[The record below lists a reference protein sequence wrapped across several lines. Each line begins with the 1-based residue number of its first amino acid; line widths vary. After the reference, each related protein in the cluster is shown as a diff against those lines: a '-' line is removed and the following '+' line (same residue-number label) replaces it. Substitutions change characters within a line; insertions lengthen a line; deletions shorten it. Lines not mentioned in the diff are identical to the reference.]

1 MPAVT
6 SLLRSYLIA
15 AQARLSGLDARLRAA
30 YARAFSHCSC
40 KIQDFSARNEPIA
53 DAFGK
58 ISEGSRALMT
68 LPERGRALVKRVPE
82 PVQLEFRKMSSRGAH
97 LCREIF
103 AGVMVVGLVLIVF
116 GYGRLGRGPISLPS
130 LVPVIETAIN
140 GELSDLHVKI
150 DDAVLQR
157 SAEGPGVL
165 FRLRNIRLIDNNGQ
179 IVAQSPLA
187 AIGMS
192 GSALLTGR
200 LAPGSVDFIG
210 PRLLLFQTADR
221 GLALSFSKT
230 EIPEVEALRGSL
242 PPSGEAEPLPPE
254 SVAAKENG
262 PPEILDPGK
271 QLDVTG
277 TIAQVFERARSGNS
291 SYLTR
296 FGVRD
301 AVVVLSRDGAETT
314 WQVPDFSIDLQ
325 HKGQH
330 SILVGQA
337 KVASSKGD
345 WQLGLKTEQRSKR
358 QSLSFT
364 AFIEDLVPSGLVENF
379 PGVEALKALDLP
391 VSGETTVELST
402 SGEFL
407 SGEANLKL
415 QPGIITPPWDHK
427 SPMQIDQGDLH
438 LRYLKDRDVVEVAPS
453 TLSWGS
459 SKATISGTFTPVRDQ
474 SNSIASWDFK
484 LTADNSVLAANEFG
498 LAPIRVDEWSAEGN
512 VAPASGKLALSR
524 FVIRAGSASI
534 KLSGA
539 VYDAEGSPE
548 VHLTGS
554 VSAMPLDL
562 LKQFWPKFL
571 AGQARQWAGEHVG
584 GGQVLGGK
592 FEISLRPGELAA
604 LKSGDGLAPEAVNV
618 ELDLDGMSIAY
629 LDQMPPIH
637 TGKAKLTVS
646 GLVFKVDIPEGT
658 IVLPSKQELALHEGR
673 FFIPDLSQDPQ
684 PAEINFK
691 ADGATATALKLLDHE
706 PLGYM
711 QTLGLK
717 PESFGG
723 TAEGSFTVHMPMKVD
738 LKFKD
743 IKLRGSARL
752 DRAIA
757 SGIVSDVDVEGGALD
772 VSVTEQALDASG
784 DIMIK
789 GVPATLSWQRL
800 FDAPEDRQPPIKISA
815 LLNEQTREKLGIKV
829 NHLIRGPMPTTILIK
844 RDEAGAQTMS
854 MEADLSDAELIFGNM
869 GWTKPKGKR
878 AAVGFDIRKAGDGTT
893 ELANLKI
900 TGDDIAITGSMF
912 LDREQH
918 LKSFNFSDF
927 SFDIL
932 THVQIAA
939 MVRDGNI
946 LDVRATGASYNGK
959 QFFQSLFSAGQLAED
974 APPEPDDVLGIN
986 LSARIDT
993 VVGFYDTTLKD
1004 AQITLQKRGGKL
1016 VALDIEGA
1024 LNGDAQVAVKL
1035 AHVSGSRV
1043 INAES
1048 RDAGSAFRLVGFYP
1062 SISGGE
1068 ASLQVN
1074 LDAGDAGSKS
1084 GTLWV
1089 RNFDLLGDAVVSDV
1103 LADPNTTAALGHA
1116 PSKRQTERA
1125 RIAFRQLRAPF
1136 SVGGGK
1142 FRLNDAYMNGP
1153 QLGATMRGT
1162 VDFKTQT
1169 VDLGGTYVPA
1179 YGLNGG
1185 VLGAIPVFGK
1195 VLTGRQGE
1203 GLIGITFTVQGKLE
1217 DPAVLVN
1224 PMSVLTPGIFR
1235 QIFEGGQ
1242 ARASEAS
1249 PAVEPPFG
1257 MTTP

>member
-1 MPAVT
+1 MPAPFPTV
-6 SLLRSYLIA
+6 A
-15 AQARLSGLDARLRAA
+15 AR
-30 YARAFSHCSC
+30 F
-40 KIQDFSARNEPIA
+40 QDFGARNEPIA

-116 GYGRLGRGPISLPS
+116 GYGRLGRGPISIPS

-210 PRLLLFQTADR
+210 PKLLLFQTADR
-221 GLALSFSKT
+221 GLALSFSRA
-230 EIPEVEALRGSL
+230 EIPEAEALRGSL
-242 PPSGEAEPLPPE
+242 PPSGEAEAPPPE
-254 SVAAKENG
+254 SVATEENG
-262 PPEILDPGK
+262 PPAILNPGK

-277 TIAQVFERARSGNS
+277 TIAQVFERARSGDS

-301 AVVVLSRDGAETT
+301 AVVVLSRDGAQTT
-314 WQVPDFSIDLQ
+314 WQVPDFAIDLQ
-325 HKGQH
+325 HKGQR

-337 KVASSKGD
+337 KIASSKGD

-358 QSLSFT
+358 QSMSFT
-364 AFIEDLVPSGLVENF
+364 AFIQDLVPSGLVENF

-484 LTADNSVLAANEFG
+484 LRADNSVLAANEFG

-512 VAPASGKLALSR
+512 VAPASGKLTLSR

-571 AGQARQWAGEHVG
+571 AGQARQWAGEHVR

-723 TAEGSFTVHMPMKVD
+723 TAEGSFTVDMPMKVD
-738 LKFKD
+738 LRFKD

-815 LLNEQTREKLGIKV
+815 LLNEQTRDKLGIKV

-869 GWTKPKGKR
+869 GWTKPKGKQ
-878 AAVGFDIRKAGDGTT
+878 AAVGFDIRKAAGRIHRTRQPQDY
-893 ELANLKI
+893 
-900 TGDDIAITGSMF
+900 
-912 LDREQH
+912 RRRH
-918 LKSFNFSDF
+918 R
-927 SFDIL
+927 
-932 THVQIAA
+932 HY
-939 MVRDGNI
+939 R
-946 LDVRATGASYNGK
+946 LDVPRPRT
-959 QFFQSLFSAGQLAED
+959 
-974 APPEPDDVLGIN
+974 EP
-986 LSARIDT
+986 
-993 VVGFYDTTLKD
+993 
-1004 AQITLQKRGGKL
+1004 QIL
-1016 VALDIEGA
+1016 
-1024 LNGDAQVAVKL
+1024 
-1035 AHVSGSRV
+1035 
-1043 INAES
+1043 
-1048 RDAGSAFRLVGFYP
+1048 
-1062 SISGGE
+1062 
-1068 ASLQVN
+1068 
-1074 LDAGDAGSKS
+1074 
-1084 GTLWV
+1084 
-1089 RNFDLLGDAVVSDV
+1089 
-1103 LADPNTTAALGHA
+1103 
-1116 PSKRQTERA
+1116 
-1125 RIAFRQLRAPF
+1125 
-1136 SVGGGK
+1136 
-1142 FRLNDAYMNGP
+1142 
-1153 QLGATMRGT
+1153 
-1162 VDFKTQT
+1162 
-1169 VDLGGTYVPA
+1169 
-1179 YGLNGG
+1179 
-1185 VLGAIPVFGK
+1185 
-1195 VLTGRQGE
+1195 
-1203 GLIGITFTVQGKLE
+1203 
-1217 DPAVLVN
+1217 
-1224 PMSVLTPGIFR
+1224 
-1235 QIFEGGQ
+1235 
-1242 ARASEAS
+1242 
-1249 PAVEPPFG
+1249 
-1257 MTTP
+1257 